1 MLNGIIVNINSNRF
15 KVLANDKEYICS
27 ARGKFRNDKIIPLV
41 GDNVL
46 FNENTLQIEKIL
58 ERKNFLLRPMIANV
72 DIAVVITS
80 TKEPDLDLN
89 LLDKLLTVI
98 HKNKIKPLI
107 CFTKT
112 DLLNEEEKKNYLNI
126 RKYYEKYYAVL
137 DNTETTKFKKIIQNK
152 IVVLC
157 GQTGAGKSTFINKID
172 NKLNLETNEISKVLG
187 RGKHTTRMVSLYKE
201 DGFFI
206 SDTPGFSSLS
216 LENISFEELNNAF
229 VEFSNFKCKYND
241 CNHINTQGCNIE
253 NNKEILPSRYENY
266 KLFLKEIYE
275 NRSKLFK

>member
-1 MLNGIIVNINSNRF
+1 MSL
-15 KVLANDKEYICS
+15 
-27 ARGKFRNDKIIPLV
+27 
-41 GDNVL
+41 
-46 FNENTLQIEKIL
+46 
-58 ERKNFLLRPMIANV
+58 
-72 DIAVVITS
+72 
-80 TKEPDLDLN
+80 
-89 LLDKLLTVI
+89 
-98 HKNKIKPLI
+98 
-107 CFTKT
+107 
-112 DLLNEEEKKNYLNI
+112 
-126 RKYYEKYYAVL
+126 
-137 DNTETTKFKKIIQNK
+137 QNK

-206 SDTPGFSSLS
+206 SDTPGFSNLS
-216 LENISFEELNNAF
+216 LENISFEDLNNAF

-266 KLFLKEIYE
+266 KFFLKEIYE